1 MPQIETGARGYAFLI
16 YDLHKLE
23 NILYETHT
31 KATSCNPRDALSS
44 PVTLYMMCVINNH
57 VRAGER
63 HKQNKREKNWLRVSG
78 LCHNRFTHAACSER
92 LH

>member
-1 MPQIETGARGYAFLI
+1 MPQIETGARGHALLM

-31 KATSCNPRDALSS
+31 KATSCNPREALSS
-44 PVTLYMMCVINNH
+44 AVTLYMLCFINKH
-57 VRAGER
+57 DKAGEQ
-63 HKQNKREKNWLRVSG
+63 HKQKAEKNGLRVSG